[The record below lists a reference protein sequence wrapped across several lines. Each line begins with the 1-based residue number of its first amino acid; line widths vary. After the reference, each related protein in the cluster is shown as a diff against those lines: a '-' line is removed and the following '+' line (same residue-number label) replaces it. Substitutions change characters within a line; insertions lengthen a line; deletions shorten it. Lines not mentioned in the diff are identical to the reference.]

1 MGKKMFELGPL
12 WKAVE
17 LDKSDILLK
26 IPHVSALIDKWI
38 LVKDH
43 ETIYFNNPSLSTP
56 KGLV

>member
-1 MGKKMFELGPL
+1 MFELGPL